1 MTLQLISTDS
11 FPTYIALSSDIT
23 TGSTISGASQIGK
36 TVYITDTESWYVVTG
51 SNLILN
57 RFYMPVQAGLGTMA
71 YQSASSVLI
80 TGGSIVAENARFGNS
95 ESSSYFESDGT
106 LIFSGSATVWDDIFF
121 PLVTAKQGQTDK
133 PAFSPTEVAYL
144 FPQDDTTEFMYIV
157 GQLPHSMKVGSD
169 LSPHVHWKQTQSGS
183 PIFKMDYK
191 WFPIGGSVPASWES
205 HVMSTPAVPYTSGSV
220 QQLSCGNRI
229 SGSALQSVS
238 VGVSSI
244 MLIKLYRDTGDDYN
258 ANAVVYQFDI
268 HFEKDS
274 LGSHSE
280 FIK

>member
-1 MTLQLISTDS
+1 MTLQFISNDS
-11 FPTYIALSSDIT
+11 FPAYIAISADIT
-23 TGSTISGASQIGK
+23 SGSTISGASQIGK
-36 TVYITDTESWYVVTG
+36 TVYVTDTQEWYIITG
-51 SNLILN
+51 SSLLLLP
-57 RFYMPVQAGLGTMA
+57 FEMPEQAGLGSMA
-71 YQSASSVLI
+71 YQSASAVII
-80 TGGSIVAENARFGNS
+80 TGGSIVVGNARFGNAEGS
-95 ESSSYFESDGT
+95 TYFESDGT
-106 LIFSGSATVWDDIFF
+106 MVFSGSATVWDDIFF

-144 FPQDDTTEFMYIV
+144 FPQNDTNEFMYIV

-205 HVMSTPAVPYTSGSV
+205 HIMSTTAIPYTSGSIH
-220 QQLSCGNRI
+220 QLSYGTRI
-229 SGSALQSVS
+229 SGSMLQSVS

-258 ANAVVYQFDI
+258 ASAVVYQFDI
-268 HFEKDS
+268 HYEKDT
-274 LGSHSE
+274 LGSRQE